1 MGFKVMNLAVHE
13 FNEIFLVNRD
23 DRLNLVSKPFNKDP
37 VKAFYAKTGNINTGT
52 RNIKEPVSL
61 KPYSKNKSQKKG
73 ADLVEKLEKIVED
86 LRVLMPGNK
95 EISKNTEQLR
105 QDWEVK
111 INELENFLNERC
123 GDMPYKNVAP
133 YFKTLNDLRSLLKD
147 GLSLNEENEM
157 NEKLDRLQD
166 LMK

>member
-1 MGFKVMNLAVHE
+1 
-13 FNEIFLVNRD
+13 
-23 DRLNLVSKPFNKDP
+23 LVSKPFNKDP
-37 VKAFYAKTGNINTGT
+37 VKAFYAKTGNIITGT

-147 GLSLNEENEM
+147 GLSVNEENEM
-157 NEKLDRLQD
+157 KEKLDRLQD